1 MACTPKP
8 ERRKH
13 KTVAM
18 LKRWADKTG
27 YTMLGPHWI
36 DGIPHMA
43 FKKKEGE

>member
-8 ERRKH
+8 ERHKH

-36 DGIPHMA
+36 NGIPHVA
-43 FKKKEGE
+43 FEKKEGE